1 MQKTNILQYFFPCTL
16 TIQSVWACCQQC
28 LSKVKNDQFKTLC
41 KDEER
46 GIKVQNILTFSRF
59 AAPSVRQRLTHCLS
73 AQQNADCAKT
83 E

>member
-1 MQKTNILQYFFPCTL
+1 MSKKNKDSSIFF
-16 TIQSVWACCQQC
+16 SVHINNQC
-28 LSKVKNDQFKTLC
+28 RSKVKNDQFKTFC

-46 GIKVQNILTFSRF
+46 GIKVQNILTFSPF

-73 AQQNADCAKT
+73 AQQNDDCAKT